1 MIKSYPTYS
10 SITYS
15 IFPLQLKFND
25 EVSLILRKATEEEEK
40 EFLDKAIEF
49 MKKRRDFTR
58 GKNNNKRFGR
68 KRHGGHDNRHNKKQ
82 RSE

>member
-1 MIKSYPTYS
+1 MST
-10 SITYS
+10 
-15 IFPLQLKFND
+15 LQLKFND
-25 EVSLILRKATEEEEK
+25 EVSLTLRKATEDEEK

-58 GKNNNKRFGR
+58 GKNNKRFGR
-68 KRHGGHDNRHNKKQ
+68 KRHGGNDNRNNNKKQ

>member
-1 MIKSYPTYS
+1 
-10 SITYS
+10 
-15 IFPLQLKFND
+15 
-25 EVSLILRKATEEEEK
+25 
-40 EFLDKAIEF
+40 